1 MTPTSNLN
9 AAIIDANILIS
20 ICSKEQDTFPIAD
33 TAFKNYAKNGWEFFA
48 PSVIVAEGLFALCNK
63 LHDGV
68 LTQTEYDQAI
78 GFYVDYMQIISTPGD
93 ESALMKRAVEI
104 RGTYGCSRS
113 SDGLYVAYAEELSK
127 SRVVEILTFDKGMKN
142 QILNFAPTVTLNL
155 LTI

>member
-1 MTPTSNLN
+1 MTPTSNPN

-63 LHDGV
+63 LQDGI
-68 LTQTEYDQAI
+68 LTQTEYDRAI
-78 GFYVDYMQIISTPGD
+78 GFYVDYMQIISTPSD

-127 SRVVEILTFDKGMKN
+127 SRVTEILTFDKGMKN
-142 QILNFAPTVTLNL
+142 QILNFAPTATLNL